1 MLEQYLFGS
10 LIVPHLKKKKK
21 ENVLLMYQMV
31 PVVINP
37 NDEIQRIIIENK
49 KLILET
55 LLVLERNFYK
65 MFGSNSG

>member
-1 MLEQYLFGS
+1 MLEQYMFGS
-10 LIVPHLKKKKK
+10 LIVPHLKKKK

>member
-1 MLEQYLFGS
+1 
-10 LIVPHLKKKKK
+10 
-21 ENVLLMYQMV
+21 MYQMV